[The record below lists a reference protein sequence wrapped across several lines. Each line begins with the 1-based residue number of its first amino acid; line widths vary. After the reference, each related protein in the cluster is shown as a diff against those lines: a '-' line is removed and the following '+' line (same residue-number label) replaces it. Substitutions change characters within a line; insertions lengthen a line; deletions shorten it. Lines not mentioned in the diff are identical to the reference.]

1 MKIFRS
7 IEELKPVFP
16 HVVLTIG
23 NFDGIHLGHRE
34 IFRKVVKTAR
44 DAQGTSLVFTFVP
57 HPLKVLDPVHA
68 PSLINTYEEKE
79 RLIAASCIDALVC
92 VPFNL
97 ETAKMTAETF
107 VKDVL
112 VKRIGLRHLIV
123 GYDYAFGRDR
133 QGNVDYLR
141 KSGQENGFEVEVLP
155 PISINGE
162 VFSSTR
168 IRQCLYSGDVA
179 GVVRLLGRHFNL
191 EGKVMHGAKRG
202 HRLGFPTANLKTDKE
217 LLPRNGVYAVK
228 VKHRDQVLDGV
239 VNIGCNPTF
248 RVGGISIEVHLLD
261 FYGDLYGE
269 DLRIYFVDRLR
280 EEILFPSANDLIR
293 AINHDINR
301 ARDILAQ
308 KKVIEYREYL
318 NGNCN
323 VENEES

>member
-7 IEELKPVFP
+7 LEELEPVFP
-16 HVVLTIG
+16 NVVLTIG

-44 DAQGTSLVFTFVP
+44 DIQGTGMVFTFVP

-79 RLIAASCIDALVC
+79 RLISASCIDALVC
-92 VPFNL
+92 APFTIQ
-97 ETAKMTAETF
+97 TASITAEDF
-107 VKDVL
+107 VKNIL
-112 VKRIGLRHLIV
+112 VEKIGIRHLIV

-133 QGNVDYLR
+133 QGNVEYLR
-141 KSGQENGFEVEVLP
+141 TAGLKNGFDVQVLP
-155 PISINGE
+155 PISHSGE

-168 IRQCLYSGDVA
+168 IRQCLYAGDVS

-191 EGKVMHGAKRG
+191 EGQVMHGAKRG
-202 HRLGFPTANLKTDKE
+202 HRIGFPTANLKTEKE

-228 VKHRDQVLDGV
+228 VKHRDQILDGV

-248 RVGGISIEVHLLD
+248 RVGGISIEVHILD
-261 FYGDLYGE
+261 FSGDLYGE
-269 DLRIYFVDRLR
+269 DLRIYFVERLR

-293 AINHDINR
+293 AINHDISR
-301 ARDILAQ
+301 AREILAE
-308 KKVIEYREYL
+308 KKIIEYREYL
-318 NGNCN
+318 DCGMSGGD
-323 VENEES
+323 VQ